1 MEAQPLT
8 YTNQVYSKK
17 ILFTIKIWLTH
28 HSSPRSAYMLRKTGI
43 CPYIWWFWANI
54 GRSAWFRPY
63 IGKYGHGS
71 FWYDLFSSIMVI
83 YYTLSIYKDCSSYT
97 AWSSTCFRTCRDCLL
112 YIENY
117 IFVYWTSIVSK
128 RQYHYNITFSK
139 RYDDIRSLY
148 RYISGCSYIMPFPT
162 LIMHVS
168 NKRTFIIYILHFMFP
183 YGISF
188 FLI

>member
-1 MEAQPLT
+1 MLTSMEAQPLT
-8 YTNQVYSKK
+8 FTHQAYSKK
-17 ILFTIKIWLTH
+17 ALFTIKISISPLEH
-28 HSSPRSAYMLRKTGI
+28 HRSAYMLRKTGI

-97 AWSSTCFRTCRDCLL
+97 AWSSACFRTCRECFL

-117 IFVYWTSIVSK
+117 IFVYWTSNVSK
-128 RQYHYNITFSK
+128 RYKHYWIYLFQEIWWYTFSLPVYQ
-139 RYDDIRSLY
+139 RLFLY
-148 RYISGCSYIMPFPT
+148 NALSYLNHACI
-162 LIMHVS
+162 
-168 NKRTFIIYILHFMFP
+168 
-183 YGISF
+183 
-188 FLI
+188 